1 MTEIFHDLLI
11 LGIKGLAG
19 GTLVVTFALLAEGLS
34 PKRFAGLFSAAP
46 AVAVAGLTLV
56 LIDKGARDTHQE
68 AVGMLAG
75 SAGMIAYA
83 ATVIPLLRRL
93 HAGRAAAT
101 ALGAWLL
108 AAALVAVPVLVG

>member
-1 MTEIFHDLLI
+1 M
-11 LGIKGLAG
+11 
-19 GTLVVTFALLAEGLS
+19 VFALLAEALS

-56 LIDKGARDTHQE
+56 LIDKGAHDAHQE

-75 SAGMIAYA
+75 SSGMIAYA
-83 ATVIPLLRRL
+83 AAVIPLLRRL
-93 HAGRAAAT
+93 HAWRAAAT

-108 AAALVAVPVLVG
+108 VAAMVAVPVLVG